1 MTSKSQG
8 KVPLSRHPLF
18 PAVVGLWFAA
28 LLGIGSLAAGPALL
42 DGLVRTLHL
51 DAVLPAGT
59 LPLGFTTRMAVSLVL
74 ALGGGGLAWR
84 HARRL
89 GRTED
94 APEQS
99 AGIFSRI
106 SRSISQRLA
115 RPAPD
120 DASVSEAD
128 PVAAPDLADD
138 NEDLARLAAARAAPA
153 ARRRPLVV
161 NDAAPEPSTWTGL
174 ALPLMPE
181 PTKTIRVE
189 PTILDLGA
197 FTANPASA
205 ADYAPKPASEP
216 ASEPDNAAE
225 SSAASEAAAVE
236 FNAGESESPAVAETP
251 AAPDGD
257 LPSEPPHPAAPA
269 SATPSA
275 DEMAARRLREAS
287 LDTLDVAGLVNRFA
301 LALEARRASDFGAAT
316 APMGAPA
323 GPELPAAFA
332 PVPQEFDEPAPFV
345 PDARA
350 EESRADEPLADE
362 SLAHRRPSAAEFDAA
377 PAEAAEPAESE
388 FDPTDLDESDPAQA
402 GPEPGPEQSD
412 FGPAR
417 PFDMPATLPEPGF
430 ETADWFDPAEEDWAG
445 AGDDW
450 ADAGEPDEEIEE
462 VSLETLLPQKRR
474 TGRPFDYNG
483 PEFDIS
489 AEVARWAL
497 PEPEEEE
504 GEDEEYDDEDEDD
517 GDSAGAAGN
526 SRGFS
531 SLLTM
536 KPSIRSQHPLSPP
549 VVPFVRIDDEDED
562 EDEDGLAEP
571 VVQFPGQ
578 FAAPTRKTMLVPGA
592 PDNATPE
599 ETEAALR
606 EALAALRKMSGA
618 G

>member
-42 DGLVRTLHL
+42 EGLVRTLHL

-59 LPLGFTTRMAVSLVL
+59 LPLGFTTRMVVSLVL

-84 HARRL
+84 HAREL

-94 APEQS
+94 VPEQS
-99 AGIFSRI
+99 AGIFARI
-106 SRSISQRLA
+106 SSSISQRLA
-115 RPAPD
+115 RTAPAD
-120 DASVSEAD
+120 EALD
-128 PVAAPDLADD
+128 EAGPVAAPDQADD
-138 NEDLARLAAARAAPA
+138 NEDLARLAAARDAPA

-161 NDAAPEPSTWTGL
+161 NDAAPEPSAWTGL
-174 ALPLMPE
+174 ALPLLPE
-181 PTKTIRVE
+181 PTTTIRVE
-189 PTILDLGA
+189 PTILDLGE
-197 FTANPASA
+197 FTANPASSA
-205 ADYAPKPASEP
+205 ELASEW
-216 ASEPDNAAE
+216 DDAAE
-225 SSAASEAAAVE
+225 SAAAE
-236 FNAGESESPAVAETP
+236 ANAGESESPVLAQTP
-251 AAPDGD
+251 AAPDAA
-257 LPSEPPHPAAPA
+257 LPPEPPHPAAPA
-269 SATPSA
+269 SAMPSA
-275 DEMAARRLREAS
+275 DEMAASRLREAS

-301 LALEARRASDFGAAT
+301 LALEARRANDFDAAT

-332 PVPQEFDEPAPFV
+332 PVPQESAEPAPLV
-345 PDARA
+345 PEWHD
-350 EESRADEPLADE
+350 DEPLADTQ
-362 SLAHRRPSAAEFDAA
+362 SPAAEFDA
-377 PAEAAEPAESE
+377 EAAA
-388 FDPTDLDESDPAQA
+388 PTPDEA
-402 GPEPGPEQSD
+402 GPEDSD

-430 ETADWFDPAEEDWAG
+430 ATADWFDPAEEDWAG

-450 ADAGEPDEEIEE
+450 AEAGEPDEEIEE

-497 PEPEEEE
+497 PEPEEDE
-504 GEDEEYDDEDEDD
+504 GEEEEYEDEDEDD

-562 EDEDGLAEP
+562 EDEEGLSEP

-578 FAAPTRKTMLVPGA
+578 SAVPARKTMLIPGA